1 MSNHWVVTERLPIG
15 KKVEGQ
21 KYVRCNPLI
30 LSNGDFVDVAVE
42 LDIATSRTANGV
54 TTNRVHLSMQH
65 VIQLVT
71 AEDVSTVRH
80 RTLFYFNPGWN
91 CLKLVLQHQLASADD
106 SIIPCAGPVI
116 QHTVFDFDNP
126 VGDDLEPEDIEQLHI

>member
-1 MSNHWVVTERLPIG
+1 MSNHWIVTERLPIG

-42 LDIATSRTANGV
+42 LDIATSRNANGV
-54 TTNRVHLSMQH
+54 TANRVHLSMQH

-71 AEDVSTVRH
+71 AQDVSKVCR
-80 RTLFYFNPGWN
+80 G
-91 CLKLVLQHQLASADD
+91 AI
-106 SIIPCAGPVI
+106 SISI
-116 QHTVFDFDNP
+116 
-126 VGDDLEPEDIEQLHI
+126 